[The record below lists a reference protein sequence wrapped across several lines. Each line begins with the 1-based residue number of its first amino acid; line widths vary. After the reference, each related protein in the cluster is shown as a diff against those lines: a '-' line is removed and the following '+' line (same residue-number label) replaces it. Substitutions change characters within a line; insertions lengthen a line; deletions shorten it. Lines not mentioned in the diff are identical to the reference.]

1 MAVKKS
7 DFGTNPTGQEI
18 NLYTITNQNGVKA
31 SVTNFGAIL
40 VKLIVPDQNGE
51 ARDVVLGY
59 DSAEGYDKNPSFFGA
74 TIGPSANRIANAKFT
89 IDDTTYMLDP
99 NDGNNN
105 LHSHIK
111 EGYHKRIWDVETTE
125 NSVIFTLEDKDN
137 SMGFPG
143 NKSVQVSYTLD
154 EKNALAIH
162 YHITSDKKTVINPT
176 NHTYFN
182 LEGHNGGGIETHK
195 LRMKASNYTPVV
207 AGAIPTGEIA
217 TVSGTP
223 MDFTKTKE
231 IGQDINADNEQL
243 KLTGGYD
250 HNWVIDDWDGDVQKF
265 AIVTAPTSGIKMK
278 VYTDLP
284 GVQFYA
290 GNFIT
295 PEVGKDG
302 VSYKQRSGLCLETQY
317 YPNSVNQSNFPPC
330 IFGEGQEYDSTTV
343 YKFEV

>member
-1 MAVKKS
+1 M
-7 DFGTNPTGQEI
+7 
-18 NLYTITNQNGVKA
+18 
-31 SVTNFGAIL
+31 
-40 VKLIVPDQNGE
+40 
-51 ARDVVLGY
+51 
-59 DSAEGYDKNPSFFGA
+59 
-74 TIGPSANRIANAKFT
+74 
-89 IDDTTYMLDP
+89 
-99 NDGNNN
+99 
-105 LHSHIK
+105 
-111 EGYHKRIWDVETTE
+111 
-125 NSVIFTLEDKDN
+125 IFTLEDKDN

-143 NKSVQVSYTLD
+143 NKSIRVSYTLD

-182 LEGHNGGGIETHK
+182 LEGHNGGCIETHK
-195 LRMKASNYTPVV
+195 LQMKASNYTPVV

-231 IGQDINADNEQL
+231 VGQDINADNEQL

-250 HNWVIDDWDGDVQKF
+250 HNWVIDDWDGEVQKI
-265 AIVTAPTSGIKMK
+265 AVVTAPTSGIKMN

-295 PEVGKDG
+295 PEAGKDG
-302 VSYKQRSGLCLETQY
+302 GDYKQRSGLCLETQY
-317 YPNSVNQSNFPPC
+317 YPNSVNQPNFPSC
-330 IFGEGQEYDSTTV
+330 IFGEGQEYDSKTV
-343 YKFEV
+343 YQFEV

>member
-1 MAVKKS
+1 MAVEKS
-7 DFGTNPTGQEI
+7 DFGMNPAGQEI
-18 NLYTITNQNGVKA
+18 NLYTIMNQNGVKA

-51 ARDVVLGY
+51 TRDVVLGY
-59 DSAEGYDKNPSFFGA
+59 DGPEGYYKNPSFFGA

-89 IDDTTYMLDP
+89 IDGTTYLLDS

-105 LHSHIK
+105 LHSHIE
-111 EGYHKRIWDVETTE
+111 EGYHKRIWDVQTTE

-143 NKSVQVSYTLD
+143 NKSIRVSYTLD

-182 LEGHNGGGIETHK
+182 LEGHNGGCIETHK
-195 LRMKASNYTPVV
+195 LQMKASNYTPVV

-231 IGQDINADNEQL
+231 VGQDIDADNEQL
-243 KLTGGYD
+243 MLTGGYD
-250 HNWVIDDWDGDVQKF
+250 HNWVIDDWDGEVQKI
-265 AIVTAPTSGIKMK
+265 AVVTAPTSGIKMN

-295 PEVGKDG
+295 PEAGKDG
-302 VSYKQRSGLCLETQY
+302 GDYKQRSGLCLETQY
-317 YPNSVNQSNFPPC
+317 YPNSVNQPNFPSC
-330 IFGEGQEYDSTTV
+330 IFGEGQEYDSKTV
-343 YKFEV
+343 YQFEV